1 MGKTRQETMSRH
13 DMFEG
18 LKNPKFEKDY
28 MKPSAVTVRQMT
40 AEERIKWNVLNV
52 KEVEG

>member
-13 DMFEG
+13 D
-18 LKNPKFEKDY
+18 LLQNVNNPKFEKDY
-28 MKPSAVTVRQMT
+28 MKPSEVTVRKMT